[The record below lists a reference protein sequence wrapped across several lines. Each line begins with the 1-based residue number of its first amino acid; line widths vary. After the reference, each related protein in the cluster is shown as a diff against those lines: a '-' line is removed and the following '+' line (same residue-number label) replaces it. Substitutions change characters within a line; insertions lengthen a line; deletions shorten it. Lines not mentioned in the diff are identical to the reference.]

1 LLFDIVRAI
10 FTVMRELWEIS
21 DLVVDYDPSSLER
34 RPVRRSE
41 VVSTLA
47 ENGQRWAARIAGRF
61 PAHDDILDPTVI
73 DRLLLRSHA
82 EIQRLSEE
90 FCQGDRIWSLLG
102 PLIKCLR
109 RRGVDPI
116 RIVDIGCGLG
126 YVVRRL
132 AHDHP
137 DPDLEWIGVDLNRSL
152 VQAAQSVAEREDI
165 DCDFRHA
172 NAFSLEQPAH
182 VFLSS
187 GVVHHF
193 RGDALAHFF
202 AEQRRLEPYAFIHF
216 DIQPSWASP
225 IGAFLFHRARFQEAL
240 SRHDGFCSA
249 LRAHRGERLIEAA
262 SGHGAGFDVRLFD
275 NSKGWLPIFRV
286 MQAVVGMREDL
297 AAEWRTALGPTARR
311 LGDRQRRAT

>member
-1 LLFDIVRAI
+1 
-10 FTVMRELWEIS
+10 MRELWEIS

-34 RPVRRSE
+34 RPVRRSQ
-41 VVSTLA
+41 VVSTLE
-47 ENGQRWAARIAGRF
+47 ENGQRWAARIAGRL
-61 PAHDDILDPTVI
+61 PADDDILDPAAV
-73 DRLLLRSHA
+73 DRVLLRSHA

-90 FCQGDRIWSLLG
+90 FCQGERIWSLLG

-116 RIVDIGCGLG
+116 RIVDIGCGIG

-137 DPDLEWIGVDLNRSL
+137 DPDLEWIGVDLNRTL
-152 VQAAQSVAEREDI
+152 VQAAQSVAERDEVN
-165 DCDFRHA
+165 CDFRHA
-172 NAFSLEQPAH
+172 NAFSLEQPGH

-187 GVVHHF
+187 GVIHHF
-193 RGDALAHFF
+193 RGDALGHFF
-202 AEQRRLEPYAFIHF
+202 GEQRRLAPYAVMHF

-249 LRAHRGERLIEAA
+249 LRAHSGERLLEAA
-262 SGHGAGFDVRLFD
+262 RGPEPDFDVRLFD
-275 NSKGWLPIFRV
+275 NSEGWLPFFRV
-286 MQAVVGMREDL
+286 MQAVVGVREDL
-297 AAEWRTALGPTARR
+297 AVEWRTALGRTARR
-311 LGDRQRRAT
+311 LGDRQPEPT